1 MIPAMRTLAFRVL
14 SYLCLSVFIGRYAT
28 SCSEKPA
35 ETITLYTSVDEPT
48 ARPIVE
54 AFTKQTGIRVDLRLD
69 TEATKSVGLAERLR
83 AEKDHPVAHVF
94 WGNEVFHTVNLA
106 DEGLFAPLT
115 GLPELA
121 DIRPEFKDDQNR
133 WAGVGLRARVLAVN
147 ENAGQTSGSIND
159 LLDPKFKGKV
169 AMARPL
175 AGTTGGHVAALYALW
190 GDQKADDFFRKLRDN
205 GALLLGGNGPVAEQV
220 GSGNVMV
227 GLTDNDDVFNA
238 QRSRGELWLVLPD
251 QDGIGTLAIPTTV
264 AIVNRPDTSEAA
276 RKLAAFL
283 LSATNEQRLIDAN
296 FCAYRVRPGGGPQLK
311 VMNVSYEKVA
321 KLMATAPK
329 RAADILDGRTK

>member
-1 MIPAMRTLAFRVL
+1 MRLSTLSAGLLALAFIL
-14 SYLCLSVFIGRYAT
+14 LT
-28 SCSEKPA
+28 SCSSKPA
-35 ETITLYTSVDEPT
+35 ETVTLYTSVDEPT

-54 AFTKQTGIRVDLRLD
+54 AFERETGIHVRLVTD
-69 TEATKSVGLAERLR
+69 TEATKSVGLAEKLR
-83 AEKDHPVAHVF
+83 AEKANPVANVF

-115 GLPELA
+115 GLPELD
-121 DIRPEFKDDQNR
+121 DIRPEFRDAQDR
-133 WAGVGLRARVLAVN
+133 WAGIGLRARVLAVN
-147 ENAGQTSGSIND
+147 ENAGQTAGSIND
-159 LLDPKFKGKV
+159 LLDPRFKGKV

-190 GDQKADDFFRKLRDN
+190 GEAKADDFFRKLRDN
-205 GALLLGGNGPVAEQV
+205 GALVLGGNGPVAEQV

-264 AIVNRPDTSEAA
+264 ALIKRDDGSEAA
-276 RKLAAFL
+276 KKLASFL
-283 LSATNEQRLIDAN
+283 LSPANEQRLIDAN

-311 VMNVSYEKVA
+311 VMNVSYAAVA
-321 KLMATAPK
+321 KMMATAPK
-329 RAADILDGRTK
+329 RAADILDGRVK